1 MEISQMRTDR
11 KIKNKHFLKRG
22 LGVLCTLFSFM
33 LCSCLNND
41 VYSEYRSI
49 KDMAWGVND
58 TLIFENAFED
68 SLQVHAVEILIRKDV
83 KYPYKDLWM
92 EVSIQQDS
100 VQQECDTMHIYLSD
114 KNGRALGTGFGTLYQ
129 KSDTLSMRFV
139 PLNSHPYFLKVRHL
153 MTDDYLYGISDIG
166 IRVSKR

>member
-11 KIKNKHFLKRG
+11 KIKNKEFIKKG
-22 LGVLCTLFSFM
+22 LGVLCTLFSFV

-41 VYSEYRSI
+41 VYSEYQSL
-49 KDMAWGVND
+49 KDMAWGSKD
-58 TLIFENAFED
+58 TLVFATAFQD
-68 SLQVHAVEILIRKDV
+68 TLQTHSVEILIRKDV

-92 EVSIQQDS
+92 EVAILQDS
-100 VQQECDTMHIYLSD
+100 VRYECDTLHIFLSD

-139 PLNSHPYFLKVRHL
+139 PRNSQPYFLKVRHL
-153 MTDDYLYGISDIG
+153 MTDDYLYGISDVG